1 MSDYLYFD
9 HAAAT
14 SIRPEAWAAIASLRS
29 LPLANPSST
38 HQYGRQSKALI
49 DEARIKFA
57 ELCMVKSD
65 EVIFTSGATEAV
77 HTGLIGAYLGL
88 KTKRPAR
95 RGRGVVYTSPL
106 VHSCVWAALDFL
118 KQNHQVE
125 IKKLPILSTGH
136 LDLETIDEALIGESD
151 MIVIEHL
158 NSEIGVLQPAS
169 KLGKKIIRYAE
180 ETGNSKPIFMVD
192 AAASAVSE
200 LVGLDFQKCDLLS
213 LSAEKIGGL
222 SGTGVLLRRQK
233 LVLKPLLGG
242 SQEWG
247 RRGGT
252 ENTLGITAFHR
263 AYTAYHQHLEPQN
276 TQLDLINERLR
287 SFFETE
293 LKEYKITTPREG
305 SGRHILHVVAP
316 IEPASLIVA
325 QADLKGVAISA
336 GSACS
341 SGSVE
346 NSKVLSALGYDEE
359 TSQRG
364 FRISWGWSTTMA
376 ETEWLITRLK
386 ELL

>member
-1 MSDYLYFD
+1 MQNYLYFD

-14 SIRPEAWAAIASLRS
+14 TIRPEAWTAIDSLRS

-49 DEARIKFA
+49 DKARIKFA

-65 EVIFTSGATEAV
+65 EIIFTSGATEAV

-88 KTKRPAR
+88 KTKR
-95 RGRGVVYTSPL
+95 GVVYTSPL
-106 VHSCVWAALDFL
+106 VHSCVWAALNFL
-118 KQNHQVE
+118 KQNHQVK
-125 IKKLPILSTGH
+125 IKKLPCLKTGH
-136 LDLETIDEALIGESD
+136 LDLEKINETLIGASD

-158 NSEIGVLQPAS
+158 NSEIGILQPAA
-169 KLGKKIIRYAE
+169 KLGKKIIRYTK
-180 ETGNSKPIFMVD
+180 ETGKTKPIYMVD

-200 LVGLDFQKCDLLS
+200 LIGLDFQKCDLLS
-213 LSAEKIGGL
+213 VSAEKIGGS
-222 SGTGVLLRRQK
+222 SGTGVLLRRQN
-233 LVLKPLLGG
+233 LALRPFIGG

-252 ENTLGITAFHR
+252 ENTLGIAAFHQ
-263 AYTAYHQHLEPQN
+263 AYIQHHKNLASQN
-276 TQLDLINERLR
+276 IQLDLINQRLI

-293 LKEYKITTPREG
+293 LTDYKITTPREG
-305 SGRHILHVVAP
+305 SGRHILHIIAP
-316 IEPASLIVA
+316 SEPASLIVA

-346 NSKVLSALGYDEE
+346 SSKVLSELGYDKE

-364 FRISWGWSTTMA
+364 FRISWGWDTTL
-376 ETEWLITRLK
+376 EQVEDLCERLK
-386 ELL
+386 LLL